1 MKTSASKRNIEST
14 GQHPALP
21 AERVGLGMFFF
32 KTREEQRAFASKT
45 NKEKRDQ
52 GKGSAGGRRWAVCA

>member
-1 MKTSASKRNIEST
+1 MKTSISKRN
-14 GQHPALP
+14 
-21 AERVGLGMFFF
+21 VGMLFF

-52 GKGSAGGRRWAVCA
+52 GKESTSGRRWAVCA